1 MSIERFIEGTPKPQP
16 RPRAVARGGFARVYN
31 PKTADDWKQSVRDG
45 FKGVQLD
52 CEQVSVFL
60 LFKMP
65 RAKLHFN
72 TRGELKPSAPRDH
85 TKRPDVDN
93 LAKAVLDALV
103 DQGVI
108 KDDSLVT
115 RLEVAKEYETETGAG
130 CLIKIKTA

>member
-16 RPRAVARGGFARVYN
+16 RPRAVARG
-31 PKTADDWKQSVRDG
+31 
-45 FKGVQLD
+45 
-52 CEQVSVFL
+52 
-60 LFKMP
+60 
-65 RAKLHFN
+65 
-72 TRGELKPSAPRDH
+72 ELKPSAPRDH
-85 TKRPDVDN
+85 VKKPDVDN

-115 RLEVAKEYETETGAG
+115 RLEVAKEYANETEAG

>member
-1 MSIERFIEGTPKPQP
+1 
-16 RPRAVARGGFARVYN
+16 
-31 PKTADDWKQSVRDG
+31 
-45 FKGVQLD
+45 
-52 CEQVSVFL
+52 
-60 LFKMP
+60 MP

-85 TKRPDVDN
+85 TKRPDIDN

-108 KDDSLVT
+108 KDDSIVT
-115 RLEVAKEYETETGAG
+115 RLEVAKEYETGTGAG